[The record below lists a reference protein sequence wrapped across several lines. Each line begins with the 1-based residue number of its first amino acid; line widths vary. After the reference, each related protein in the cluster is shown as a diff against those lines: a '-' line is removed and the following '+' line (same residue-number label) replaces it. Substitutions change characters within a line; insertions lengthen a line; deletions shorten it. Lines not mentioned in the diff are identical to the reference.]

1 MDLLIRLIIWII
13 KSIASEVKDA
23 KTRRDLTAAGL
34 DPRQVQVPA
43 NVPVAELKTQL
54 QANVERRLS
63 RIAEVITAGE
73 LAPGEAKA
81 LERDLADVPGGEAM
95 LGILSEHIM
104 PAFEEGIPALKE
116 SHRSASALPLQ
127 QAALRLDH
135 DPALQA
141 AWKQVTLANMR
152 LGVLSALRDSRLDP
166 ADGLRLADADAIADA
181 LLSPLQEF
189 AEAQDIGLPKE
200 RPIAAPARKGGEA
213 IWMGLLPE
221 RYPILF
227 VPADFLE
234 DLYRYASVPHELG
247 HLMWRDVPG
256 LAREV
261 YEAAGFQYARGLI
274 GVRDNKLSGT
284 LDQVFTPWMSE
295 IFADMVAVLLLG
307 PAALRGLMYSFASPE
322 APAAVLTAGVQGTN
336 YDEHPPAHLRVH
348 FAAHLLW
355 TMGYDQQAN
364 AMKAEWDAQHGQP
377 QRIFL
382 PLAGGATA
390 QMSVEMWLQPGREA
404 IDRLYMHQFNA
415 LSGFRLADIPSF
427 EMSPGLWARVLRR
440 ADQLAEDSPFNDDG
454 RVVLAAAIEART
466 RHPARALLITRGL
479 RRAILGQDSRER
491 RVADPHYQ
499 RPDSS
504 AQGWAE
510 ELRAALIFREVMERP
525 AQRRARRR

>member
-1 MDLLIRLIIWII
+1 MELLIRLIIWIV
-13 KSIASEVKDA
+13 KSIASEAKAA

-43 NVPVAELKTQL
+43 NAPANQATTKL
-54 QANVERRLS
+54 QSDVERRLS
-63 RIAEVITAGE
+63 RIAQVITAGE

-95 LGILSEHIM
+95 LGILHEHIM
-104 PAFEEGIPALKE
+104 PELERGIPALKAA
-116 SHRSASALPLQ
+116 HQSASALPVP

-135 DPALQA
+135 DPALQE

-152 LGVLSALRDSRLDP
+152 LGVLSALRDSRQDP
-166 ADGLRLADADAIADA
+166 ADGLRLADADAIAGA
-181 LLSPLQEF
+181 LLTPLQEF
-189 AEAQDIGLPKE
+189 AEAQGIGLPNE

-261 YEAAGFQYARGLI
+261 YEAAGFQYSRGLI

-307 PAALRGLMYSFASPE
+307 PAALRGLMHSFASPE
-322 APAAVLTAGVQGTN
+322 QPAAVLTAGVQGTN

-364 AMKAEWDAQHGQP
+364 AMKAEWDAMHGQP
-377 QRIFL
+377 TRIFL
-382 PLAGGATA
+382 PLAGGASA
-390 QMSVEMWLQPGREA
+390 QMSVEMWLQPGHEA
-404 IDRLYMHQFNA
+404 IERLYMHQFNA

-427 EMSPGLWARVLRR
+427 EMSPGLWARVQRR
-440 ADQLAEDSPFNDDG
+440 AEQLAEDAPFNDDG
-454 RVVLAAAIEART
+454 RVVLAAAMEARGH
-466 RHPARALLITRGL
+466 HPARALLITRGL
-479 RRAILGQDSRER
+479 RRAILGQDSKER

-499 RPDSS
+499 RSRPETM
-504 AQGWAE
+504 GWAE
-510 ELRAALIFREVMERP
+510 ELRGALILRDVLERP